1 MDNAGAHSQGRRTYL
16 GPMKR
21 RYWKL
26 LIPALLL
33 PVLLAGALQ
42 WWVSARFTPQAI
54 CERIEA
60 QRNCRASIG
69 SASVRLLGFPAR
81 LEIRD
86 VEITPRDPGLKPAV
100 AGETYIKAGHVMLE
114 VNLLSLLFGELDV
127 QRALVSG
134 VDMRT
139 VKWAEGGN
147 SLRLLLAAPGT
158 LALPPVEPL
167 SLEDADEIPVPAG
180 EGPAGADR
188 AWHLS
193 ELPVSATLGEARISN
208 ANWSIH
214 NHRRG
219 TTTQI
224 KDCTVV
230 LTDMKLDPARPSAGG
245 TAAVSANTR
254 LILGNEALETRT
266 VDFLIGLDGKYQLFD
281 PQTGFLSND
290 LDFALTLKKGSL
302 LNRLPTLVKLNE
314 RLAKLKDSAGLDL
327 SLPAEAMLISDAVIR
342 AHLKDDVIRFQE
354 EVLFP
359 FDTWQLGLNRESWLN
374 SRTGEHE
381 FNGKLTAGAETSRK
395 ATAGLRAFLDKQSR
409 ELTDLVFQTV
419 VSKVV
424 NPQGNV
430 ELPFQSGGLIGR
442 PDVTVSDALGDALR
456 KAAAETGKDLIR
468 DALEGGNKIE
478 GLIDSLRDRP
488 EKPAKDDR

>member
-1 MDNAGAHSQGRRTYL
+1 MDNAGAHSQGRWTHL

-60 QRNCRASIG
+60 QRNCRARIG

-180 EGPAGADR
+180 KVRPGRTGPG
-188 AWHLS
+188 
-193 ELPVSATLGEARISN
+193 I
-208 ANWSIH
+208 
-214 NHRRG
+214 
-219 TTTQI
+219 
-224 KDCTVV
+224 
-230 LTDMKLDPARPSAGG
+230 
-245 TAAVSANTR
+245 
-254 LILGNEALETRT
+254 
-266 VDFLIGLDGKYQLFD
+266 F
-281 PQTGFLSND
+281 
-290 LDFALTLKKGSL
+290 
-302 LNRLPTLVKLNE
+302 
-314 RLAKLKDSAGLDL
+314 
-327 SLPAEAMLISDAVIR
+327 
-342 AHLKDDVIRFQE
+342 
-354 EVLFP
+354 
-359 FDTWQLGLNRESWLN
+359 LN
-374 SRTGEHE
+374 SRFRPLSARPGSAMPTGA
-381 FNGKLTAGAETSRK
+381 FTITGGARRRKLKTALLS
-395 ATAGLRAFLDKQSR
+395 
-409 ELTDLVFQTV
+409 
-419 VSKVV
+419 
-424 NPQGNV
+424 
-430 ELPFQSGGLIGR
+430 
-442 PDVTVSDALGDALR
+442 
-456 KAAAETGKDLIR
+456 
-468 DALEGGNKIE
+468 
-478 GLIDSLRDRP
+478 
-488 EKPAKDDR
+488 